1 MTQSLASAGAK
12 RIYIAGRRLSVLRS
26 AAHKINSS
34 LPQNQNPNQEPVVVP
49 LECDVTSPSSLS
61 SLVSSISSD
70 PYTGYLNLLVC
81 NAGVG
86 GPQVSV
92 VDKETGQAKSLSE
105 FRQQALAV
113 DFDKEWEQTFRVN
126 VGSVWYTSMA
136 CLELLE
142 KGNTLAAQQ
151 QQEGQGQGQVVWRE
165 SASQIVVTS
174 SIAALNKA
182 APGGWAYGVSKAAA
196 THVGKQ
202 LATLLPRGE
211 EVKKEV
217 KKVGQT
223 GGFQVRKVGN
233 MTDAHTNYI
242 VFPSDMAA
250 PIVQAAGG
258 SMTGGGVIPL
268 DKKTVPL
275 GRMGDEFD
283 MAGQILYLASRAGAY
298 LNGNVIVVDED
309 GMVLGTKAWG
319 VFGEGDSRYGQVR
332 ENGRYKEGR
341 E

>member
-1 MTQSLASAGAK
+1 MSAPVAASSATAPPIDVSNLFSVKGLVALITGGGSGIGLMMTQSLASAGAK

-202 LATLLPRGE
+202 LATLLPRWGI
-211 EVKKEV
+211 
-217 KKVGQT
+217 
-223 GGFQVRKVGN
+223 RC
-233 MTDAHTNYI
+233 
-242 VFPSDMAA
+242 
-250 PIVQAAGG
+250 
-258 SMTGGGVIPL
+258 
-268 DKKTVPL
+268 
-275 GRMGDEFD
+275 
-283 MAGQILYLASRAGAY
+283 
-298 LNGNVIVVDED
+298 NVICPGRKLLPPPIPVPFRSDRCSHQLYSLPLRHGRSHRPSRWRLHDRWRCHPSRQED
-309 GMVLGTKAWG
+309 GP
-319 VFGEGDSRYGQVR
+319 SRSH
-332 ENGRYKEGR
+332 GR
-341 E
+341 

>member
-1 MTQSLASAGAK
+1 MSAPVAASSATAPPIDVSNLFSVKGLVALITGGGSGIGLMMTQSLASAGAK
-12 RIYIAGRRLSVLRS
+12 RIYIAGRRLSVLQS
-26 AAHKINSS
+26 AADKINSS
-34 LPQNQNPNQEPVVVP
+34 LPQNQGQEPVVVP

-92 VDKETGQAKSLSE
+92 VDKETGQSKSLSE
-105 FRQQALAV
+105 FREQALAV

-136 CLELLE
+136 CLKLLE

-151 QQEGQGQGQVVWRE
+151 QQEGQGQGEGQVVWRE

-202 LATLLPRGE
+202 LAVLLPRWGIRCN
-211 EVKKEV
+211 VICP
-217 KKVGQT
+217 GL
-223 GGFQVRKVGN
+223 
-233 MTDAHTNYI
+233 
-242 VFPSDMAA
+242 FPSEMAA

-298 LNGNVIVVDED
+298 LNGNVIVVD
-309 GMVLGTKAWG
+309 G
-319 VFGEGDSRYGQVR
+319 
-332 ENGRYKEGR
+332 GRLTTFPSTGY
-341 E
+341 